1 MKKGCVV
8 AIETEPKP
16 VDMGVI
22 ANGLGQFNA
31 SKADG
36 EMPLYL
42 VVTVRDADGRAVGGL
57 FGATYLGWL
66 QVQAVWLPDELRGLG
81 YGSALM
87 QEAENEALR
96 RRCPR
101 VFLET
106 LSFQA
111 LPFYQKLG
119 YSVFSRLPDFPVGG
133 ARYALTKR
141 LGEEAVEEFRESGDL
156 SEPQNDQPIRSR

>member
-1 MKKGCVV
+1 MKNGCVV

-16 VDMGVI
+16 ADMGVI
-22 ANGLGQFNA
+22 LNGLGQFNA

-36 EMPLYL
+36 EMQKYL
-42 VVTVRDADGRAVGGL
+42 VVTVRDADGRVIGGL

-66 QVQAVWLPDELRGLG
+66 QIQAVWLPDELRGLG

-96 RRCPR
+96 RGCPR

-133 ARYALTKR
+133 ARYALTKMLR
-141 LGEEAVEEFRESGDL
+141 EETGEEFRKPGD
-156 SEPQNDQPIRSR
+156 SSKPHNDQPTRS